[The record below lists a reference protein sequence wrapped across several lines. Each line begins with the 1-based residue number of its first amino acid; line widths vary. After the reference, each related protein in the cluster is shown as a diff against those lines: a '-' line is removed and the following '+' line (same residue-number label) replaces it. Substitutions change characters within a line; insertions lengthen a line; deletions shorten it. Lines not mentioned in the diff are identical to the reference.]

1 MSPIQHVKQLVE
13 TRGVQSAGGRPYSPA
28 LRAGDFL
35 FVSGQVPID
44 RRGHT
49 VGRGDIVAQARQ
61 ALNNVR
67 ALVEAAGGVMDDV
80 VFLNL
85 YVTDM
90 RHYPRFGEIRR
101 EYFRSPYPASTII
114 GVTGL
119 ADPDWLIEIEA
130 IARLVGRPRRS
141 PGRHARRR

>member
-1 MSPIQHVKQLVE
+1 MSAIRQMKRLVATPE
-13 TRGVQSAGGRPYSPA
+13 VQSAGGRPYSPA
-28 LRAGDFL
+28 LRVGEFL

-44 RRGHT
+44 ARGQT
-49 VGRGDIVAQARQ
+49 VGAGDIVAQARQ
-61 ALNNVR
+61 ALNNVK

-90 RHYPRFGEIRR
+90 RNYPRFGEVRR
-101 EYFRSPYPASTII
+101 EYFHPPFPASTII

-130 IARLVGRPRRS
+130 IAHINTRRPRTR
-141 PGRHARRR
+141 RRTARRR